1 MRCSNPTPYHI
12 SVVKLE
18 LAHESDE
25 KNQVEQGMMFSLFSS
40 HNFEIGFKN
49 DVKEGTKAVF
59 TSINDFGGAVEASI
73 DITRQ

>member
-1 MRCSNPTPYHI
+1 
-12 SVVKLE
+12 
-18 LAHESDE
+18 
-25 KNQVEQGMMFSLFSS
+25 MFSPFSS
-40 HNFEIGFKN
+40 RNFEIGFKN

>member
-1 MRCSNPTPYHI
+1 
-12 SVVKLE
+12 
-18 LAHESDE
+18 
-25 KNQVEQGMMFSLFSS
+25 MMFSPFSS